1 MSGLAAAVDGVIDR
15 VITALAGIAAVAV
28 LLMLLVTVGNIGLR
42 LFAEPFNGTFEVVGM
57 LSVVVN
63 GLALAEAQRRKS
75 HIAIDLLIE
84 RAPIRAQLAVGA
96 VVTLISI
103 VMFFLLAQNLVSF
116 GLNLRD
122 VGSVSESLRLP
133 YWPLALVLAVGVVG
147 LLLALV
153 SDLTKIGGNLRSDNP
168 QGIW

>member
-1 MSGLAAAVDGVIDR
+1 MSGLAAALASVIDR
-15 VITALAGIAAVAV
+15 IITALAGIAAMAV

-84 RAPIRAQLAVGA
+84 RAPIRAQLVVGA

-147 LLLALV
+147 LLLALL

>member
-1 MSGLAAAVDGVIDR
+1 MKRTASLATAVIDR
-15 VITALAGIAAVAV
+15 IITTLAGIAAVAM
-28 LLMLLVTVGNIGLR
+28 LLMLVVTVGNIVLR
-42 LFAEPFNGTFEVVGM
+42 LMAEPYNGTFEIVGM

-63 GLALAEAQRRKS
+63 GLALAEAQRHKS

-84 RAPIRAQLAVGA
+84 KTPIRAQLVVGA
-96 VVTLISI
+96 IVTVISG
-103 VMFFLLAQNLVSF
+103 VMFFLLAQNLVSY

-122 VGSVSESLRLP
+122 AGSVSESLRLP
-133 YWPLALVLAVGVVG
+133 YWPLALVLAVGVGG

-153 SDLTKIGGNLRSDNP
+153 SDLAQIGRNLRSETP

>member
-1 MSGLAAAVDGVIDR
+1 MSGLAGAVNGVIDR
-15 VITALAGIAAVAV
+15 FITVLAGIAAVAV

-84 RAPIRAQLAVGA
+84 KAPIRAQLVVGA

-133 YWPLALVLAVGVVG
+133 YWPLALVLAVGIAG

-168 QGIW
+168 EGIW

>member
-42 LFAEPFNGTFEVVGM
+42 LFAEPFNGTFEVVGL

-84 RAPIRAQLAVGA
+84 RAPIRAQLVVGA